1 MHFLVRISIL
11 IPVTLITR
19 FVMQLSKIDARIMRN
34 VSEMQQLELKLEP
47 VSAHDYRSILLPLVK
62 SYLRVCIELVG
73 LCATFLSFLWT

>member
-1 MHFLVRISIL
+1 MHFLIRISIL
-11 IPVTLITR
+11 IPATLITR

-73 LCATFLSFLWT
+73 ICATFLTFLWT